1 MMNLSVRKFLFH
13 LGYSIVQTMRKEF
26 ESIPFTPL
34 TVLMT
39 MHRLLTN
46 HRGKCVLIISTTYD
60 LYFINFS
67 LLDITLGM
75 TDRQS

>member
-1 MMNLSVRKFLFH
+1 M
-13 LGYSIVQTMRKEF
+13 QTKRKEF

-39 MHRLLTN
+39 MPRLLSN
-46 HRGKCVLIISTTYD
+46 HRGKCVLIILTTYD
-60 LYFINFS
+60 LYFINFL

-75 TDRQS
+75 MDRQS